1 MHPTGTGGRLNC
13 RARQA
18 WAGVL
23 REHWCREI
31 VGYCWGKWGAFSTQF
46 AWHGREGNRWQEFRI
61 PCANAFTGPLPWPV
75 HGARALPSV
84 SCVACW
90 NEQRALGFAEGPLC
104 FGVARGQGRAESR
117 RFSPFTH
124 DPPRSKRMRSIVG
137 VPQAALAPLA
147 HFSGCGPARLRQ
159 CRGSPRRSKPVRGL
173 RAR

>member
-1 MHPTGTGGRLNC
+1 MGGGSSRALIQGNRWLLLGKTGARL
-13 RARQA
+13 A
-18 WAGVL
+18 
-23 REHWCREI
+23 
-31 VGYCWGKWGAFSTQF
+31 TQF
-46 AWHGREGNRWQEFRI
+46 ARRSREVNSLADIQK
-61 PCANAFTGPLPWPV
+61 PCANAFTGPLPWPM
-75 HGARALPSV
+75 HGERALPSV
-84 SCVACW
+84 SCVAYW

-124 DPPRSKRMRSIVG
+124 DPPRSKRRRSIVG
-137 VPQAALAPLA
+137 VPQAELAPFA